1 MLHPYSILTS
11 LENKQM
17 TINFQIFSSV
27 TERDFLLF
35 LSATCDY
42 PTRRLLCHRSKMK
55 LVSFLMKLTN
65 ETVSIELNNGTVVHS
80 TIIVGLKMGDQI
92 GAFEDAKRASLL
104 APNFSQCKL
113 RLQPIH
119 GWLPILLGLKNFRTC
134 SLQSSTS

>member
-55 LVSFLMKLTN
+55 LVRS
-65 ETVSIELNNGTVVHS
+65 S
-80 TIIVGLKMGDQI
+80 VGLKMGDQI

-119 GWLPILLGLKNFRTC
+119 GWLPILLGLKFQNFRTC